1 MSGDESPFKNNKKM
15 ISNQEEEMD
24 DDCPIPSTP
33 QYNNIHATEGTELSM
48 QSNTPAKVKPLII
61 LDISELR
68 SNQNELKELTNRWFQ
83 DINIETMKFTQNG
96 NLLIFPKHQEDY
108 NKLKGINLNYKNK
121 SVVDL
126 TQKGVPLVLNMSFIE
141 ANSLKDDLSLKGIIE
156 IKEIK
161 SFRNPSLKINKV
173 KIIVKDDETQNKFLN
188 SGLKINYQY
197 FRCEPFKQTI
207 KITQCFKCQKLGHIA
222 KFCKSNKE
230 ICAKCGK
237 DDHTTDNDNKLICTS
252 DKKYCVLC
260 HQEHSSAYANCPTK
274 KNRITEIKS
283 RMLNTNS
290 YSAKVQSSI
299 TPSTNFSS
307 ELQNIQNLINS
318 QKEEI
323 LKSINN
329 FTSKL
334 DELSKKVDSIQSI
347 SNKNSE
353 DIDQLK
359 SQLNSSTQNC
369 SNNLS
374 SLKNFKKSISLSFID
389 FYAMINPQ
397 KEYSASTV
405 SNLAILINKLG
416 YNYDQSS
423 IDKRLKAIGNEII
436 PRKQSNSRNSQ

>member
-1 MSGDESPFKNNKKM
+1 
-15 ISNQEEEMD
+15 
-24 DDCPIPSTP
+24 
-33 QYNNIHATEGTELSM
+33 
-48 QSNTPAKVKPLII
+48 
-61 LDISELR
+61 
-68 SNQNELKELTNRWFQ
+68 
-83 DINIETMKFTQNG
+83 
-96 NLLIFPKHQEDY
+96 
-108 NKLKGINLNYKNK
+108 
-121 SVVDL
+121 
-126 TQKGVPLVLNMSFIE
+126 
-141 ANSLKDDLSLKGIIE
+141 
-156 IKEIK
+156 
-161 SFRNPSLKINKV
+161 
-173 KIIVKDDETQNKFLN
+173 
-188 SGLKINYQY
+188 
-197 FRCEPFKQTI
+197 
-207 KITQCFKCQKLGHIA
+207 
-222 KFCKSNKE
+222 
-230 ICAKCGK
+230 
-237 DDHTTDNDNKLICTS
+237 
-252 DKKYCVLC
+252 
-260 HQEHSSAYANCPTK
+260 
-274 KNRITEIKS
+274 
-283 RMLNTNS
+283 MLNTNS
-290 YSAKVQSSI
+290 YSAKVQSLI